1 MTRDF
6 SRGAGMLSLYEPV
19 ECESPTSITLEIILE
34 LAEQLDPEQLHQLAT
49 RAEEL
54 RLKCCTPVATDT
66 RSLTD
71 REKEVLVL
79 VASGYNRKEIGRTL
93 AISACTAA
101 KHISNIY
108 SKLGISS
115 VAEATRM
122 ALVQDVSLIS

>member
-1 MTRDF
+1 MTREF

-19 ECESPTSITLEIILE
+19 ECESPTSLTLEIILE
-34 LAEQLDPEQLHQLAT
+34 LAQQLDPDQLDQLVA

-54 RLKCCTPVATDT
+54 RLRHRSPEAMDT
-66 RSLTD
+66 ESLTD

-79 VASGYNRKEIGRTL
+79 VASGYNRKEIGRAL
-93 AISACTAA
+93 AISSYTAA

-108 SKLGISS
+108 RKLGVSS

-122 ALVQDVSLIS
+122 ALVQDVSLVS